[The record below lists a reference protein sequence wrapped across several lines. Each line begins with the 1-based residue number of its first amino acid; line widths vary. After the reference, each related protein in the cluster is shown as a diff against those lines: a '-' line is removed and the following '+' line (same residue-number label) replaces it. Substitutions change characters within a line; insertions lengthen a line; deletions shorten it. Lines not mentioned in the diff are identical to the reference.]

1 MTFHFADIEKIPF
14 PVFWADKS
22 MKIVYANQ
30 KACVHL
36 GYSLDEL
43 TKLTIEDISLRFQP
57 LKWEELTST
66 ISEKGF
72 HYFESRH
79 ITKNKTI
86 IPVEIYVSRY
96 DIDGKEYFCGMVVEI
111 SELSFTNSLSREGS
125 LLLEAFLNYIDEPLG
140 LIDNMM
146 NVIYYNQNA
155 KKLLGIENDD
165 YIGKKCLTLINQEN
179 EIKKVFQSGK
189 TEMVEQYLP
198 EKDLWLDVLYHPIFG
213 KNREVVKVAQHFRDI
228 TSRKKAEISL
238 LDTLKELKRS
248 EEEKRLSHFV
258 IDNTHQAIFMLKKD
272 GTFFRVNDYACEYW
286 GYSRQEL
293 EQMKVWQINPTL
305 NEKGWSKIW
314 EQLNREKRLLLET
327 IHQTSNGELR
337 DVEISANIL
346 DFEGNTFSV
355 GFVHDITEK
364 KKSEK
369 KLKDALAEIQSLK
382 NKLEAEN
389 IYLQDEIKLEHN
401 FEEIITQNAEM
412 KKILTNVER
421 VANTRTTVLILGETG
436 TGKELIARAIHN
448 ISNRNKHPL
457 VKVNCAA
464 LPASLIE
471 SELFGY
477 EKGAFTGALYKKIG
491 RFELADKGTI
501 FLDEIGELPI
511 ELQPK
516 LLRVLQDGEFE
527 RLGNPKTFKVDVRV
541 IAATNRNLSE
551 EVKKGNF
558 RPDLFYRLNVFP
570 ISLPPLRQRKEDIPL
585 LVNYFINKFSH
596 KTGRKFSSVSHKTMA
611 ACQLYDWPGN
621 IRELE
626 NVIERAMITSMGT
639 ELVINENLFHSNSI
653 RDIENMTIENIEKE
667 HILKVLQSTAYR
679 IRGEKGAAKI
689 LGLKPTTLE
698 ARMKK
703 LGISKNNL

>member
-1 MTFHFADIEKIPF
+1 
-14 PVFWADKS
+14 
-22 MKIVYANQ
+22 
-30 KACVHL
+30 
-36 GYSLDEL
+36 
-43 TKLTIEDISLRFQP
+43 
-57 LKWEELTST
+57 
-66 ISEKGF
+66 
-72 HYFESRH
+72 
-79 ITKNKTI
+79 
-86 IPVEIYVSRY
+86 
-96 DIDGKEYFCGMVVEI
+96 
-111 SELSFTNSLSREGS
+111 
-125 LLLEAFLNYIDEPLG
+125 
-140 LIDNMM
+140 
-146 NVIYYNQNA
+146 
-155 KKLLGIENDD
+155 
-165 YIGKKCLTLINQEN
+165 
-179 EIKKVFQSGK
+179 
-189 TEMVEQYLP
+189 
-198 EKDLWLDVLYHPIFG
+198 
-213 KNREVVKVAQHFRDI
+213 
-228 TSRKKAEISL
+228 
-238 LDTLKELKRS
+238 
-248 EEEKRLSHFV
+248 
-258 IDNTHQAIFMLKKD
+258 
-272 GTFFRVNDYACEYW
+272 
-286 GYSRQEL
+286 
-293 EQMKVWQINPTL
+293 
-305 NEKGWSKIW
+305 
-314 EQLNREKRLLLET
+314 
-327 IHQTSNGELR
+327 
-337 DVEISANIL
+337 
-346 DFEGNTFSV
+346 
-355 GFVHDITEK
+355 
-364 KKSEK
+364 
-369 KLKDALAEIQSLK
+369 
-382 NKLEAEN
+382 
-389 IYLQDEIKLEHN
+389 
-401 FEEIITQNAEM
+401 M

-516 LLRVLQDGEFE
+516 LLRVLQNGEFE